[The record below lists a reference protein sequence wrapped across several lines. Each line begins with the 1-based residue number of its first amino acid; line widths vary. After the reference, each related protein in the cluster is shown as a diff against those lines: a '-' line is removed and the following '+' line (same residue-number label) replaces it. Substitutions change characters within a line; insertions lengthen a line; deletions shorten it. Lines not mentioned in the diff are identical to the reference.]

1 MDQSTS
7 TGSILDSW
15 NFGRRIEH
23 LQVERNKLPSQVFSI
38 VWTVFSVVVG
48 DNKDPKKRSI
58 KYRSE
63 LYDRHALIV
72 LSDTCKLE
80 PLSAT

>member
-1 MDQSTS
+1 LTAESK
-7 TGSILDSW
+7 ILEFFKKETNSS
-15 NFGRRIEH
+15 
-23 LQVERNKLPSQVFSI
+23 QPS
-38 VWTVFSVVVG
+38 VWTAFSVIG

-63 LYDRHALIV
+63 LYDGHALIV